1 MMNEY
6 LLYYIPFLY
15 FYKTRL
21 KSFLKFI
28 SWVCIYVFPI
38 FLFVVFFQKNT
49 FNPEDIIIILLSM
62 ILVYVLYEIGYI
74 FNDTET
80 IRKEVNPTLRLNK
93 KQFDFYYANK
103 VTIYIFRFVIALS
116 LSVELAFLDIP
127 LFNSLLPWAIV
138 LVYMLYNYFR
148 SRVNLLLHFI
158 LVTLRYSLPILM
170 VTGVKI
176 EVVLYIMLVFPVV
189 NLIERCGE
197 KRFNIDFFSKKMC
210 TDHNMLRIKY
220 YLILLIICVPIS
232 VIINSPDFIALII
245 TLLYFFFYRTL
256 SYVFIIK
263 GKRSEL

>member
-1 MMNEY
+1 
-6 LLYYIPFLY
+6 
-15 FYKTRL
+15 
-21 KSFLKFI
+21 
-28 SWVCIYVFPI
+28 
-38 FLFVVFFQKNT
+38 
-49 FNPEDIIIILLSM
+49 
-62 ILVYVLYEIGYI
+62 
-74 FNDTET
+74 
-80 IRKEVNPTLRLNK
+80 KEVNPTLRLNK

-116 LSVELAFLDIP
+116 LSVELAFLEIP

-197 KRFNIDFFSKKMC
+197 KRFNID
-210 TDHNMLRIKY
+210 
-220 YLILLIICVPIS
+220 
-232 VIINSPDFIALII
+232 
-245 TLLYFFFYRTL
+245 
-256 SYVFIIK
+256 
-263 GKRSEL
+263 

>member
-28 SWVCIYVFPI
+28 SWMCIYVFPI

-116 LSVELAFLDIP
+116 LSVELAFLEIP

-197 KRFNIDFFSKKMC
+197 KRFNIDFFSKKC
-210 TDHNMLRIKY
+210 
-220 YLILLIICVPIS
+220 
-232 VIINSPDFIALII
+232 ALII
-245 TLLYFFFYRTL
+245 
-256 SYVFIIK
+256 IC
-263 GKRSEL
+263 